1 MDGDTRVATNPMNLL
16 RGAEYDRYF
25 QVTQRRALTSYD
37 LVRSAHDFTTWLVSD
52 SDFDLPEGK
61 LMIKAWREQHKE
73 SRIKLAESALQIK
86 PNYPSALIILAE
98 EKASSV
104 IEAEKYFLRAF
115 EGSGYQN
122 FHLSFAQKSIIED
135 FERLFLVKQ
144 IWI

>member
-1 MDGDTRVATNPMNLL
+1 MNLL

-37 LVRSAHDFTTWLVSD
+37 LVRTAHDFTTWLVAD
-52 SDFDLPEGK
+52 TDFDLPEGK
-61 LMIKAWREQHKE
+61 LMIKAFREQHKE

-104 IEAEKYFLRAF
+104 TEAEKYFLRAF
-115 EGSGYQN
+115 EGTGY
-122 FHLSFAQKSIIED
+122 L
-135 FERLFLVKQ
+135 RLFKKKK
-144 IWI
+144 